1 MCRRFHKRKRTKK
14 KPLYHAPFPNAE
26 YDVLMENVKIT
37 NLPLKDPLNK
47 KATIKYEI
55 TANVPE
61 LKK

>member
-1 MCRRFHKRKRTKK
+1 
-14 KPLYHAPFPNAE
+14 
-26 YDVLMENVKIT
+26 MENVKIT